1 MNADFLNF
9 SKLPIFLRSLSIEPS
24 LILVS
29 WFLLLCETF
38 TVYVYFWECVIV
50 FASTWLGYS
59 ADRYFEPKSKT
70 GLLKDRHLIFKQE
83 DKMFKIFWLFTLLLT
98 SAVSIYFLNNLQ
110 LFFLILLF
118 ISTSICLFIAYQET
132 KLKCKFIFLKEFRTA
147 YVLSLTTIF
156 FLTFKISVYNANFL
170 ISFVFFFLFYLSNL
184 LYTNFY
190 DLSYDQ
196 KLKRIS
202 SLQENKKIIIL
213 SIEFCSACILIVI
226 PIFAIFQN
234 IITTIAC
241 IIVLL
246 TSHLLYKKK
255 LIKGIKLDTIYW
267 VVPLIFYFTFKVYN
281 EIQI

>member
-38 TVYVYFWECVIV
+38 TVSVYFWECVIV

-132 KLKCKFIFLKEFRTA
+132 KLKCKFKFLKEFRTA

-156 FLTFKISVYNANFL
+156 FLTFKISVYNFNFL
-170 ISFVFFFLFYLSNL
+170 ISFIFFFLFFLNNL

-202 SLQENKKIIIL
+202 TLQENKKIIIL
-213 SIEFCSACILIVI
+213 SIGLCYACILIV
-226 PIFAIFQN
+226 
-234 IITTIAC
+234 
-241 IIVLL
+241 

-255 LIKGIKLDTIYW
+255 LIKGIQLDTIYW
-267 VVPLIFYFTFKVYN
+267 VVPLIFYFTFRIYN

>member
-38 TVYVYFWECVIV
+38 TVSVYFWECVIV

-83 DKMFKIFWLFTLLLT
+83 DKMFKIFWLFTFLLT

-132 KLKCKFIFLKEFRTA
+132 KLKCKFTFLKEFRTA

-156 FLTFKISVYNANFL
+156 FLTFKISVYNFNFL
-170 ISFVFFFLFYLSNL
+170 ISFIFFFLFFLNNL

-213 SIEFCSACILIVI
+213 SIGLCYACILIVI

-234 IITTIAC
+234 IITTIAS

-255 LIKGIKLDTIYW
+255 LIKGIQLDTIYW
-267 VVPLIFYFTFKVYN
+267 VVPLIFYFTFRIYN